1 MTGHVIAFPQKR
13 AIVKLPAEAG
23 LSDQEFQA
31 ICRLC
36 RQLPAG
42 WLIERIEDPLDGLTA
57 MLLKVSGDDSVYD
70 EGFVIS
76 REGEYLYLEHLDGD
90 DITPLGIFCSVL
102 MVLRFLRNSLQKLP
116 LRAFRSTGRADAD
129 PDEGQLPSFL
139 IWCMPNS
146 STPIEGDDRESD
158 AGRPEQGDVIRLGD
172 DLPAV

>member
-13 AIVKLPAEAG
+13 TIGKLPAEAG
-23 LSDQEFQA
+23 LSDEEFQA
-31 ICRLC
+31 VCRFC

-57 MLLKVSGDDSVYD
+57 MLLEVSGDDSVYD

-102 MVLRFLRNSLQKLP
+102 MVLRFLRNGLLKP
-116 LRAFRSTGRADAD
+116 PPRAFRSTRRAGADAD
-129 PDEGQLPSFL
+129 EVQLPSFL

-146 STPIEGDDRESD
+146 TPVDPSS
-158 AGRPEQGDVIRLGD
+158 
-172 DLPAV
+172 

>member
-13 AIVKLPAEAG
+13 TIGKLPAEAG
-23 LSDQEFQA
+23 LSDEEFQA
-31 ICRLC
+31 VCRLC

-57 MLLKVSGDDSVYD
+57 MLLKVSGDDSVHD

-102 MVLRFLRNSLQKLP
+102 MVLRFLRNGLQKP
-116 LRAFRSTGRADAD
+116 ALRAFGSTGKADAD

-146 STPIEGDDRESD
+146 APGYTVKATTGEVG
-158 AGRPEQGDVIRLGD
+158 AGWRTKRM
-172 DLPAV
+172 